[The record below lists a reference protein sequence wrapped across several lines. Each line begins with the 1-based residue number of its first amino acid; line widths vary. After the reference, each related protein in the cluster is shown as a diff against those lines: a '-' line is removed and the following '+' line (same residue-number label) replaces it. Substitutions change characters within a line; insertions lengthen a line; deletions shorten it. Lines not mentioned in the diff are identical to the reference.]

1 MRHTPYGYDI
11 VDGKS
16 VVNEEAANQVRA
28 LFRHYLDG
36 KALTKAAE
44 LAGMKLYHGSAGRML
59 RNKHYL
65 GDDYYPQI
73 IDKETF
79 DKVQDVRIHK
89 AANLGKVRKL
99 KTDEKREVPRAFV
112 LGTVETK
119 YADPFRQAEYI
130 YGLIESEVQTDGAN

>member
-1 MRHTPYGYDI
+1 MRCTPYGYDI
-11 VDGKS
+11 VDGKA
-16 VVNEEAANQVRA
+16 VINEETAAQVRA

-73 IDKETF
+73 IDNETF
-79 DKVQDVRIHK
+79 DKAEKLRQEK
-89 AANLGKVRKL
+89 AIGLGRTKEL
-99 KTDEKREVPRAFV
+99 KTSEEKIPVKAF
-112 LGTVETK
+112 TFRPAETK
-119 YADPFRQAEYI
+119 YSDSFRQAEYV
-130 YGLIESEVQTDGAN
+130 YGLIESEEHTNGNN

>member
-11 VDGKS
+11 IDGKA

-79 DKVQDVRIHK
+79 DKVEDVRTHK
-89 AANLGKVRKL
+89 ATNLGRVKEWKSDDKKV
-99 KTDEKREVPRAFV
+99 VPRSFV
-112 LGTVETK
+112 FGAAVTK
-119 YADPFRQAEYI
+119 YADPFKQAEYI
-130 YGLIESEVQTDGAN
+130 YRLIESEVQTDGAN

>member
-1 MRHTPYGYDI
+1 MRCIPYGYDI
-11 VDGKS
+11 VDGKA
-16 VVNEEAANQVRA
+16 VINEEAAAQVRA

-79 DKVQDVRIHK
+79 DKAEKLRQEK
-89 AANLGKVRKL
+89 AAGLGRTKEL
-99 KTDEKREVPRAFV
+99 KTAEGKIPVKAFIFRSA
-112 LGTVETK
+112 ETK
-119 YADPFRQAEYI
+119 YSDPFRQAEYV
-130 YGLIESEVQTDGAN
+130 YGLIESEAQTDGTN

>member
-1 MRHTPYGYDI
+1 MRCTPYGYDI
-11 VDGKS
+11 VDGKA
-16 VVNEEAANQVRA
+16 VTNEESATQVRA

-44 LAGMKLYHGSAGRML
+44 LVGMKLYHGSAGRML

-79 DKVQDVRIHK
+79 DKVEDVRLKQQILEGSENGKPMIKRKFQGRLSSELLKQNILIH
-89 AANLGKVRKL
+89 LS
-99 KTDEKREVPRAFV
+99 
-112 LGTVETK
+112 
-119 YADPFRQAEYI
+119 RQNMYM
-130 YGLIESEVQTDGAN
+130 D

>member
-1 MRHTPYGYDI
+1 MRCTPYGYDI
-11 VDGKS
+11 VDGKA
-16 VVNEEAANQVRA
+16 VTNEESATQVRA

-44 LAGMKLYHGSAGRML
+44 LVGMKLYHGSAGSML

-79 DKVQDVRIHK
+79 DKVEDVRLKK
-89 AANLGKVRKL
+89 ATNLGRVREW
-99 KTDEKREVPRAFV
+99 KTDDKKEVPRAFIFR
-112 LGTVETK
+112 TAETK
-119 YADPFRQAEYI
+119 YFDPFKQAEYV
-130 YGLIESEVQTDGAN
+130 YGLIESEAQTDGTN

>member
-1 MRHTPYGYDI
+1 ML
-11 VDGKS
+11 
-16 VVNEEAANQVRA
+16 Q
-28 LFRHYLDG
+28 
-36 KALTKAAE
+36 
-44 LAGMKLYHGSAGRML
+44 LYFITTL